1 MSPLTRRRACW
12 IAAGVAAVAY
22 LLALRNGWSGD
33 DVVAIRDNPAAHSLG
48 AAIAAWFAPYWPG
61 EWQWAGLYRPLTVL
75 SYGLDWSLSGGAT
88 WWFHLVNVL
97 LHALATGLAVLVVSR
112 WLPPIGALVAGAIF
126 AIHPVHVEAV
136 ANVVGRAELLVAV
149 GILGAVL
156 GARRFRRAGSEGARY
171 RWLAVTLA
179 TVFLALASKEHGVI
193 ALAVLALDHALERE
207 RATRSSVPLYLGV
220 LAATGGWLFL
230 WRGIA
235 GGYVGGGQHAA
246 FFGLSWGERLTTML
260 PVYLEVLRTLAWPF
274 ALLSDY
280 APQTVSVHT
289 ALTAVGVLGLAA
301 SLSVVTL
308 GLLSVRRAPAIAF
321 GIFLALLSYAPTSNL
336 VFVSGVMLAE
346 RNLYLAVL
354 APAVVA
360 GWVVAGLHGRPQRR
374 AVAIGLGAL
383 LVAFAARTID
393 RIPFWI
399 DPLTPVVEEQTAH
412 PENFHTRI
420 LLAQFVA
427 ARGDSAWALGEL
439 LVAGDLFPRDPWAR
453 VLASRH
459 ALAMGR
465 PLLALRQAEE
475 AFGVYQGDPRLV
487 DALVRALLANGL
499 TDSAV
504 AVGSRSAAVMSGS
517 VEVLDAY
524 RTALSAAG
532 DHRWG
537 IALLDLRADWLSG
550 RLADAQARLDSFA
563 SLVDGPGFDASCADV
578 RGSEPIVRA
587 LRPGLLGS
595 LESLA
600 QCENVGPTEL
610 TR

>member
-1 MSPLTRRRACW
+1 MPALTRRRACW
-12 IAAGVAAVAY
+12 IAGAVAIVVY

-48 AAIAAWFAPYWPG
+48 SALAAWFAPYWPG
-61 EWQWAGLYRPLTVL
+61 EWQWAGLYRPLTIL
-75 SYGLDWSLSGGAT
+75 TYGLDWSLSGGAT
-88 WWFHLVNVL
+88 WWFHLGNIL
-97 LHALATGLAVLVVSR
+97 LHALATVLAVLVVSR
-112 WLPPIGALVAGAIF
+112 WLPPIGALVTGAIF
-126 AIHPVHVEAV
+126 AIHPAHVEAV

-149 GILGAVL
+149 GLLSAVL
-156 GARRFRRAGSEGARY
+156 AARRYRAATATGARCG
-171 RWLAVTLA
+171 WLAA
-179 TVFLALASKEHGVI
+179 TMAAVLLALASKEHGVI
-193 ALAVLALDHALERE
+193 AFAVLVLDHALERE
-207 RATRSSVPLYLGV
+207 RPRGPSAPLYLGV
-220 LAATGGWLFL
+220 LAATAGWLFL

-246 FFGLSWGERLTTML
+246 FFGLSWVERLTTML

-274 ALLSDY
+274 RLLSDY
-280 APQTVSVHT
+280 APQTAPVRTSVS
-289 ALTAVGVLGLAA
+289 ALGVLGLVA

-308 GLLSVRRAPAIAF
+308 GALSVRRAPAVAF

-354 APAVVA
+354 APAVIA
-360 GWVVAGLHGRPQRR
+360 GWAVTGLRGRPQLR

-383 LVAFAARTID
+383 LVAFAVRTID

-399 DPLTPVVEEQTAH
+399 DPLNPVLEEQAAH

-420 LLAQFVA
+420 LLAQSVA

-459 ALAMGR
+459 ALAMRR

-475 AFGVYQGDPRLV
+475 AFGVFQGDPRLV
-487 DALVRALLANGL
+487 DALVRALVANGL

-504 AVGSRSAAVMSGS
+504 AVGSRGASIMSGS
-517 VEVLDAY
+517 PEVLGAY
-524 RTALSAAG
+524 RAALSAVGGHYWAL
-532 DHRWG
+532 
-537 IALLDLRADWLSG
+537 ALLDLRADWLAG
-550 RLADAQARLDSFA
+550 RLAAAQSRLDSLA
-563 SLVDGPGFDASCADV
+563 RNIDRPGFDASCADV
-578 RGSEPIVRA
+578 RTAEPLIRA
-587 LRPGLLGS
+587 LRPDLWDPMVSGAGCN
-595 LESLA
+595 E
-600 QCENVGPTEL
+600 VDG
-610 TR
+610 R

>member
-1 MSPLTRRRACW
+1 MPALTRRRASW
-12 IAAGVAAVAY
+12 IAAAAAAVVY
-22 LLALRNGWSGD
+22 LPALRNGWSGD
-33 DVVAIRDNPAAHSLG
+33 DLVAIRDNPTVHSAG

-61 EWQWAGLYRPLTVL
+61 EWQWAGLYRPLTIL
-75 SYGLDWSLSGGAT
+75 TYGLDWSLSGGAP

-97 LHALATGLAVLVVSR
+97 LHAVATGLAVLVVSR
-112 WLPPIGALVAGAIF
+112 WLPPVGALVAGALF
-126 AIHPVHVEAV
+126 AMHPAHVEAV
-136 ANVVGRAELLVAV
+136 ANVVGRAELLVAI
-149 GILGAVL
+149 GILAAVL
-156 GARRFRRAGSEGARY
+156 AARRFRHAVSRGAR
-171 RWLAVTLA
+171 RGWLAATLA
-179 TVFLALASKEHGVI
+179 AVFLALASKEHGVI
-193 ALAVLALDHALERE
+193 AIAALALDHALDRE
-207 RATRSSVPLYLGV
+207 RATDPSVPLYVGV
-220 LAATGGWLFL
+220 VAATAGWLFL

-246 FFGLSWGERLTTML
+246 FFGLSWVERLTTML
-260 PVYLEVLRTLAWPF
+260 PVYLEALRTLAWPF
-274 ALLSDY
+274 RLLSDY
-280 APQTVSVHT
+280 APQTVPVRT
-289 ALTAVGVLGLAA
+289 TLTAVGVLGLVV
-301 SLSVVTL
+301 SLSVGAL

-336 VFVSGVMLAE
+336 IFVSGVMLAE

-360 GWVVAGLHGRPQRR
+360 GWAVTGLHGHPQFR
-374 AVAIGLGAL
+374 AVGIALGAL
-383 LVAFAARTID
+383 LLAFAVRTVD

-399 DPLTPVVEEQTAH
+399 DPLTPVAEEHTAH

-504 AVGSRSAAVMSGS
+504 VVGSRSAAAISGS
-517 VEVLDAY
+517 LDVLAAY
-524 RTALSAAG
+524 RAALAARG
-532 DHRWG
+532 GKPW
-537 IALLDLRADWLSG
+537 AESLLDLRADWLGG
-550 RLADAQARLDSFA
+550 RFAMAQERLDSLA
-563 SLVDGPGFDASCADV
+563 AAVETAGFDVRCDDV
-578 RGSEPIVRA
+578 RASEPIIRA
-587 LRPGLLGS
+587 MRPDLW
-595 LESLA
+595 EVLA
-600 QCENVGPTEL
+600 SRTACGDVGGI
-610 TR
+610 